1 MNDTISPAKPA
12 PRFDALILA
21 GIFVFLYAFA
31 LALAPAVRIHADAFN
46 LELSYLLPF
55 AGWLAGMLLLRLV
68 LKKRL
73 PAADPWL
80 LPIMGMLTG
89 WGLLTVWRLS
99 PALGQKQLVWYLVGC
114 LVIVSGLYMRD
125 LIAALKRY
133 STVWLVA
140 GILLVTLTFF
150 FGVHPSGSGPKLWL
164 NLFGVYL
171 QPSEPLKLLMIV
183 YLAAFFADQIRPNIS
198 LMASI
203 LPTVVITALIA
214 VLLVFQQD
222 LGTAALFVCIYI
234 FMLVLTTRRRR
245 FLWIFPLVALAAGV
259 AGYFLFDVVRVRV
272 DTWLNPWLQPAGASY
287 QLVQAQIAIAAGK
300 IFGTGPGLGNP
311 GFIPVAVSDF
321 IFSAIAEESG
331 LLGTSALL
339 LLYLFLVMRGVHIA
353 LTTKTTFGRYL
364 AFGISIYF
372 TIQTFF
378 IVGGNLSLVPL
389 TGITLP
395 FLSYGGSSLLTSM
408 TSILLL
414 LLLSA
419 EKSRQ
424 PFPAYSRRPYQYLAS
439 VLILLFIPLFA
450 KNFIISVVNQEE
462 LVSKPENL
470 RWAVY
475 DQYSPRGDILTL
487 SDTELAI
494 TTGTP
499 GKYERLVLYP
509 PLSNVIGY
517 TSGLFGQTGLEQ
529 SLYPYLRGY
538 GKPFSTYWQHEL
550 LYNQPPPGSDVRV
563 NLNLNLQIAAD
574 ELLGDQKGAIVLMN
588 AQTGEIYALASHPSF
603 DANTLEEQWESL
615 MASPDAPLLNRTTQA
630 AYPVGTLMNLLELSA
645 LWSEQTSLSTEPELP
660 FHLDRECYR
669 AIQAGASTLDTLR
682 YGCESAAIT
691 LRSSLTDL
699 QLVGI
704 VRAFGLFSA
713 PSLALEVAPAAEDP
727 IAAGTLDAWFQAPEK
742 TTVSPLQ
749 MALVAATLT
758 NDGYQPAPKLA
769 NSYQDE
775 NGNWIAFGQSTTQQQ
790 ILDSAVA
797 FRIRER
803 LKAEKQA
810 IWYQVGHAN
819 IADDEPLTWYIGGT
833 TPEWTGTPLAIAIAI
848 EGSQP
853 ALALQ
858 IGSALLNPA
867 AP

>member
-1 MNDTISPAKPA
+1 LNDTFAPSKPVR
-12 PRFDALILA
+12 RFDALILA

-31 LALAPAVRIHADAFN
+31 LALAPAVRTHTRGFS
-46 LELSYLLPF
+46 LKLSYLLPF
-55 AGWLAGMLLLRLV
+55 AGWLAGMLLLRQV
-68 LKKRL
+68 VKKSL
-73 PAADPWL
+73 PGADPWL

-99 PALGQKQLVWYLVGC
+99 AALGQKQLIWYLVGC
-114 LVIVSGLYMRD
+114 LVIVLGISMRN
-125 LIAALKRY
+125 LVATLKRY

-150 FGVHPSGSGPKLWL
+150 LGVHPSGGGPRLWL

-183 YLAAFFADQIRPNIS
+183 YLSAFFADQIRPNIT

-300 IFGTGPGLGNP
+300 VFGTGPGLGSP
-311 GFIPVAVSDF
+311 GFVPVAVSDF

-339 LLYLFLVMRGVHIA
+339 LLYLFLIVRGVHIA
-353 LTTKTTFGRYL
+353 LETKSTFGRYL

-372 TIQTFF
+372 AIQTFF

-408 TSILLL
+408 ISILLL

-419 EKSRQ
+419 ERSRQ
-424 PFPAYSRRPYQYLAS
+424 PLPAYSRRPYHYLAT
-439 VLILLFIPLFA
+439 VLILLFIPLFT
-450 KNFIISVVNQEE
+450 KNLIISVINQEE
-462 LVSKPENL
+462 LTSRPENL

-475 DQYSPRGDILTL
+475 DQYSPRGDIVTL
-487 SDTELAI
+487 SNTDLAI

-499 GKYERLVLYP
+499 GQYERLVTYP

-517 TSGLFGQTGLEQ
+517 TNGLYGQTGLER

-603 DANTLEEQWESL
+603 NANTLAEEWESL

-630 AYPVGTLMNLLELSA
+630 AYPIGTLMNFFELSA
-645 LWSEQTSLSTEPELP
+645 LWSEQSSMSAEPELP
-660 FHLDRECYR
+660 FRLDIECYR
-669 AIQAGASTLDTLR
+669 AMQAGASSLDTLH
-682 YGCESAAIT
+682 YGCESAASV

-699 QLVGI
+699 QLI
-704 VRAFGLFSA
+704 EMARAFGLFSA
-713 PSLALEVAPAAEDP
+713 PTLALEVAPAAEDP
-727 IAAGTLDAWFQAPEK
+727 IAAGTMEAWFAAPEK

-749 MALVAATLT
+749 MALAAATLT
-758 NDGYQPAPKLA
+758 NEGKQPAPKLA
-769 NSYQDE
+769 NSYQGE
-775 NGNWIAFGQSTTQQQ
+775 NGNWVAFAQSTSQQKV
-790 ILDSAVA
+790 LDSTAALRV
-797 FRIRER
+797 RER
-803 LKAEKQA
+803 LSAEKQA
-810 IWYQVGHAN
+810 IWYQIGHATM
-819 IADDEPLTWYIGGT
+819 ADGEPLTWYIGGT

-867 AP
+867 AQ